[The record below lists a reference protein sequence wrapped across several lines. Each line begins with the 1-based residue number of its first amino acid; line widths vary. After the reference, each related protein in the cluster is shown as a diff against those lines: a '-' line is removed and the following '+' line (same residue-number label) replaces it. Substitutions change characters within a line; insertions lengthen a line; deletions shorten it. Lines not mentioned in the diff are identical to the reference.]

1 MPTSLPPMFVVVVVV
16 PLFLSSVVL
25 SMVQSR
31 VQRLRQVTARGIL
44 SILIALIPAQAVR
57 DENNILSLQQ
67 LIVGCRNTS
76 IPTFCSDIIV

>member
-1 MPTSLPPMFVVVVVV
+1 MFVVVVVV